1 MKNLLILIISVIFVA
16 CSTSTETT
24 NIPALLERPSLLTGI
39 EWDNVQNKY
48 QKALLKIKENPSNS
62 GQYIKIAEVFMHEAR
77 VTGEHGHYYPGAIE
91 VLDKALNIE
100 KEVSDERFNALL
112 YKSSVMLSQHEFE
125 TARELAL
132 EALKIN
138 TYNAQL
144 YGTLVDAFVELGDYD
159 TAIKMADKMS
169 SIRPDIRSYSR
180 ISYLR
185 EIHGD
190 MDGAIEAMK
199 LAAESGYP
207 GLEQTAWARL
217 TLGEL
222 YVKTNQIEKA
232 KATFKQTLAERPNY
246 PFAIAALGK
255 LELDQKNYVEAEKLL
270 DQAAGIIP
278 EFGFFVDLAQ
288 LYKETNRQDEFEKT
302 GKEIL
307 VMLQDD
313 VDSGHNMNLE
323 YADLY
328 NSLFD
333 DKEKSIQYA
342 KKEYDKRPKNVDVNK
357 MLAKA
362 YIGNENY
369 EKAKFHL
376 DIAMKLNNKSEELL
390 KLKQAIASL

>member
-1 MKNLLILIISVIFVA
+1 MKNLLLLFISILFVA
-16 CSTSTETT
+16 CSSSTETT
-24 NIPALLERPSLLTGI
+24 DIPALLDRPSQLTGL

-48 QKALLKIKENPSNS
+48 QKALLKIKEDPTNS
-62 GQYIKIAEVFMHEAR
+62 GQYIKIADVFIHEAR
-77 VTGEHGHYYPGAIE
+77 VTGEHGHYYPGAIK
-91 VLDKALNIE
+91 VLDKALAIE
-100 KEVSDERFNALL
+100 TEVSDERFNALL

-125 TARELAL
+125 TARALAL

-138 TYNAQL
+138 TYNSQL
-144 YGTLVDAFVELGDYD
+144 YGTLVDAFVELGDYE
-159 TAIKMADKMS
+159 TAIKMADKMA

-190 MDGAIEAMK
+190 MDGAIEAMT

-222 YVKTNQIEKA
+222 YVKTNQLEKA
-232 KATFKQTLAERPNY
+232 KTTFKQTLAERPNY

-255 LELDQKNYVEAEKLL
+255 LELDQKNYAEAEKTLK
-270 DQAAGIIP
+270 QAAGIIP
-278 EFGFFVDLAQ
+278 EFGFYVDLAH
-288 LYKETNRQDEFEKT
+288 LYKETNRQEEFEKT
-302 GKEIL
+302 SKEIL

-328 NSLFD
+328 MTLLD
-333 DKEKSIQYA
+333 DKEKSIEYA
-342 KKEYDKRPKNVDVNK
+342 KKEYAKRPKNVDVNK

-362 YIGNENY
+362 YIINEDY
-369 EKAKFHL
+369 ENAKFHL
-376 DIAMKLNNKSEELL
+376 DIAMQLNDKSEELL
-390 KLKQAIASL
+390 KLKKSLASL